1 MSADVTTPENSL
13 GKNSSGQADS
23 LERDAARTLPDLLT
37 RSYARYSRFTVAAA
51 VIDEEGRVHYGV
63 NVENAAYPV
72 GTCAEQT
79 AIGAMITAGGRRI
92 DKVLIAA
99 GSDAV
104 VQPCGACRQRIAE
117 FAAEACEI
125 VSVQGGATT
134 ERVAFWSLLPHSFGP
149 RDLD

>member
-1 MSADVTTPENSL
+1 MSAAPDTVEI
-13 GKNSSGQADS
+13 
-23 LERDAARTLPDLLT
+23 EAARVLPDLLS
-37 RSYARYSRFTVAAA
+37 RSYARYSNFTVAAA
-51 VIDEEGRVHYGV
+51 VIDDEGRVHYGV

-79 AIGAMITAGGRRI
+79 AIGAMITAGGSRRI

-117 FAAEACEI
+117 FAGEACEI
-125 VSVQGGATT
+125 VSVQGGETT
-134 ERVAFWSLLPHSFGP
+134 ERVDFWSLLPRSFGP

>member
-1 MSADVTTPENSL
+1 MSASDSDSVER
-13 GKNSSGQADS
+13 QAAS
-23 LERDAARTLPDLLT
+23 QLPALLS
-37 RSYARYSRFTVAAA
+37 RSYARYSDFTVAAA
-51 VIDEEGRVHYGV
+51 VIDEAGRVHYGV

-79 AIGAMITAGGRRI
+79 AIGAMITAGGARRI

-99 GSDAV
+99 GSNTV

-117 FAAEACEI
+117 FAGSTCEI
-125 VSVQGGATT
+125 VSVQDGAPS
-134 ERVAFWSLLPHSFGP
+134 ERVAFWSLLPRAFGP

>member
-1 MSADVTTPENSL
+1 MSAPSDIQ
-13 GKNSSGQADS
+13 QATA
-23 LERDAARTLPDLLT
+23 EQDAARALPQLLS
-37 RSYARYSRFTVAAA
+37 RSYARYSSFTVAAA
-51 VIDEEGRVHYGV
+51 VIDEDGRVHYGV

-79 AIGAMITAGGRRI
+79 AIGAMITAGGARRI

-99 GSDAV
+99 GSGAV

-117 FAAEACEI
+117 FAGEACEI
-125 VSVQGGATT
+125 VSVQDGAIT
-134 ERVAFWSLLPHSFGP
+134 ERIAFWDLLPRSFGP

>member
-1 MSADVTTPENSL
+1 MSATPDTVE
-13 GKNSSGQADS
+13 Q
-23 LERDAARTLPDLLT
+23 DAAKVLPGLLE
-37 RSYARYSRFTVAAA
+37 RSYARYSSFTVAAA
-51 VIDEEGRVHYGV
+51 VIDGEGRVHYGV

-79 AIGAMITAGGRRI
+79 AIGAMITAGGSRVI

-117 FAAEACEI
+117 FAGEACEI

-134 ERVAFWSLLPHSFGP
+134 QRVDFWSLLPHSFGP

>member
-1 MSADVTTPENSL
+1 MSADVTTTPNPSES
-13 GKNSSGQADS
+13 DS
-23 LERDAARTLPDLLT
+23 LEQGAARALPGLLS
-37 RSYARYSRFTVAAA
+37 RSYARYSKFTVAAA
-51 VIDEEGRVHYGV
+51 VIDDEGRVHYGV

-79 AIGAMITAGGRRI
+79 AIGAMITAGGSRVI

-117 FAAEACEI
+117 FAGKTCEI

-134 ERVAFWSLLPHSFGP
+134 ERIDFWSLLPHSFGP

>member
-1 MSADVTTPENSL
+1 MSANPDIIEQGAVEQ
-13 GKNSSGQADS
+13 GAAQA
-23 LERDAARTLPDLLT
+23 LPQLLS
-37 RSYARYSRFTVAAA
+37 RSYARYSKFTVAAA
-51 VIDEEGRVHYGV
+51 VIDETGRVHYGV

-79 AIGAMITAGGRRI
+79 AIGAMITAGGARRI

-99 GSDAV
+99 GSGAV

-117 FAAEACEI
+117 FAGEACEI
-125 VSVQGGATT
+125 VSVQDGAIT
-134 ERVAFWSLLPHSFGP
+134 ERLPFWGLLPHSFGP

>member
-1 MSADVTTPENSL
+1 MNAVTDP
-13 GKNSSGQADS
+13 
-23 LERDAARTLPDLLT
+23 LEVEAAPGVEAEAEAARALPGLLS
-37 RSYARYSRFTVAAA
+37 RAYARYSNFTVAAA
-51 VIDEEGRVHYGV
+51 VIDGEGRVHYGV

-79 AIGAMITAGGRRI
+79 AIGAMITAGGSRTI

-117 FAAEACEI
+117 FAGEACEI
-125 VSVQGGATT
+125 VSVQSGETT
-134 ERVAFWSLLPHSFGP
+134 RRTPFWSLLPQSFGP